1 MNGWKIKL
9 VIVGLVLII
18 NSPIYARTVTLQE
31 LQQDVLPANTVVSDP
46 GKTFSRDHW
55 AYKTLENVTKKYGLL
70 VGKPEEKFDGA
81 RPLSRNEAAILL
93 VSLAGKIEQ
102 SKYELTESEKAQ
114 IDILRQ
120 ELKNEMQ
127 DLTGRVAT
135 LETSVD
141 TLKGSV
147 SMLEDTDKKQW
158 GFDFGEKFKING
170 AFQTRYT
177 GITRK
182 GADNYA
188 PNFRI
193 PLAEFTLSGKL
204 YPHIN
209 YAVGLKTERTFTSS
223 SKGLLG
229 DAYVSTDILPH
240 HNIYLGQ
247 SRVPIGYE
255 GTLSAPVLDTIDKSQ
270 ISRNFSDTRDLGIK
284 TVGSWSLID
293 YSVGAFN
300 GDGQNTNDTNRDM
313 NIATWAVIKPL
324 YKYPRFGKLEL
335 GGGYNIGRKDTLEHQ
350 NVMSYYAGYK
360 YKRYAIRGEYAS
372 ANSYLAN
379 DVKARGWYVHNS
391 YDITKKIQLIAR
403 FDQFDPNFRTDNN
416 LVTESTLGTAYYLSG
431 NNLKLQLNL
440 VHVDDRAGKNSNR
453 LGVQTQYKF

>member
-1 MNGWKIKL
+1 MCINKI
-9 VIVGLVLII
+9 IVLVLALVMSI
-18 NSPIYARTVTLQE
+18 NPAFAAIVTVSE
-31 LQQDVLPANTVVSDP
+31 LQDAPLVNNTNLSDP
-46 GKTFSRDHW
+46 SKAFDKDHW

-70 VGKPEEKFDGA
+70 VGKPEEKFDGT

-93 VSLAGKIEQ
+93 ISLVGKIEQ
-102 SKYELTESEKAQ
+102 NKDELNEAEKAQ

-120 ELKNEMQ
+120 ELKGEMQ
-127 DLTGRVAT
+127 SLTGRVEN
-135 LETSVD
+135 LESSVA

-147 SMLEDTDKKQW
+147 SRLEDADKKDW
-158 GFDFGEKFKING
+158 KFDFGEKFKING

-182 GADNYA
+182 GADNYV

-209 YAVGLKTERTFTSS
+209 YAVGLKTERTFTSPS
-223 SKGLLG
+223 QGLLG

-255 GTLSAPVLDTIDKSQ
+255 GTLPATALDTIDKSQ
-270 ISRNFSDTRDLGIK
+270 ISRNFSETRDLGIK
-284 TVGSWSLID
+284 TVGSWNIVD
-293 YSVGAFN
+293 YSVGVFN
-300 GDGQNTNDTNRDM
+300 GNGQNTNDTNRDM